1 MVTSAE
7 RTPEASGRDVAPDL
21 RSPREKRRCR
31 TLLSRRCASAS
42 AASWTRTVHDR
53 DSVRRAWSSSLPF
66 LAVRYDTHRHSTTL
80 PQYSVPKQCQTR
92 SARNEAVSKKRR
104 GILVLLKET

>member
-31 TLLSRRCASAS
+31 TLPSRWCAS
-42 AASWTRTVHDR
+42 AASWTRTVHGR
-53 DSVRRAWSSSLPF
+53 DSVQRAWSSSLPF
-66 LAVRYDTHRHSTTL
+66 LAVRYDTHRHSTSL
-80 PQYSVPKQCQTR
+80 PVYHSTQYRSSVKQGLHGTKQCQ
-92 SARNEAVSKKRR
+92 RR
-104 GILVLLKET
+104 EGAFWYF